1 MSLNVL
7 LKRAD
12 RIVAWILSALFFLMM
27 VSGYM
32 ITRGFVSVHYGS
44 ILHTQLDLPIMALFS
59 FHFSANLKF
68 ALMRLRI
75 KDSPALNF
83 LCLTAGLAP
92 FLFVVY
98 LDLWP
103 LLG

>member
-1 MSLNVL
+1 MRLNAL
-7 LKRAD
+7 LNRLD
-12 RIVAWILSALFFLMM
+12 RIVAWTLLALFFLMM

-59 FHFSANLKF
+59 AHFSVRLKF
-68 ALMRLRI
+68 ALMRLRV
-75 KDSPALNF
+75 KDSLALNIF
-83 LCLTAGLAP
+83 CLTVGLAS

-98 LDLWP
+98 LDLWY
-103 LLG
+103 